1 VASAVASSAGWSVRE
16 LTITERNWCLALA
29 LTIASNVLFWV
40 FVRMEELAGYNW
52 SHYRVVLAPSETS
65 MRFFAQ
71 AHYLVAFL
79 YMITSSR
86 MRRLSAWA
94 TLFGLAI
101 VAAFLCAGFRKI
113 GGIEAPLGAILFYVY
128 FLAHD
133 FRDQVVFYQA
143 NGDLPAGEDARQAN
157 RDILGAPA
165 LAFAFLTAFF
175 VFGGAFEIG
184 GAARYAKP
192 FAHFPDALSYA
203 IGIGT
208 VLAAVVLGV
217 ALKSHYDRRYENGTA
232 GFLAQHRPIFF
243 VFAGMIVALFA
254 GLQLTGR
261 GYAIIS
267 LHVMGWYVFYYRVL
281 GWRPRSGN
289 GPSLLSWKWMRTTPA
304 GFTFVHVAVVVMI
317 VLTAAYWAYFGNN
330 SKWRHPGLYVFLSR
344 DAFAYWTILHIT
356 LSFLPGRELTTL
368 RSPISGS
375 TLPSR

>member
-1 VASAVASSAGWSVRE
+1 MASAVAAFARAYPRE
-16 LTITERNWCLALA
+16 LTVTERNWLYALA
-29 LTIASNVLFWV
+29 MTVASNVLFWGYELG
-40 FVRMEELAGYNW
+40 EELAGYNW

-86 MRRLSAWA
+86 MRSLKACA
-94 TLFGLAI
+94 QFFGLLI
-101 VAAFLCAGFRKI
+101 LSVFLCAGFHRV

-143 NGDLPAGEDARQAN
+143 NGDSPPAEDPKRTN

-165 LAFAFLTAFF
+165 LAFAFLAAFF

-192 FAHFPDALSYA
+192 FAHLPDALSYA

-208 VLAAVVLGV
+208 VLAAALLGV
-217 ALKSHYDRRYENGTA
+217 GLKRHYDRRYVNGTA
-232 GFLAQHRPIFF
+232 GFLTQHRPIFF
-243 VFAGMIVALFA
+243 VFAGIVVALFA

-267 LHVMGWYVFYYRVL
+267 LHVMAWYVFYYRML
-281 GWRPRSGN
+281 GLRPRSGKI
-289 GPSLLSWKWMRTTPA
+289 PRLLSWNWMRTTPA
-304 GFTFVHVAVVVMI
+304 GFTFVHVSVVLLI
-317 VLTAAYWAYFGNN
+317 VLAAAYWAYHGNN
-330 SKWRHPGLYVFLSR
+330 SKWRHPGLYAFLSR

-356 LSFLPGRELTTL
+356 LSYLPGGSSARWTRQLLRE
-368 RSPISGS
+368 
-375 TLPSR
+375 